1 MLLRYYFQQQLC
13 IITYQ
18 NRGIAMNF
26 FVEALKLVHLSTV
39 RIYLLSKISLK
50 TKKLKTQHGMAKLS
64 LGQRILW
71 NHFT

>member
-1 MLLRYYFQQQLC
+1 
-13 IITYQ
+13 
-18 NRGIAMNF
+18 MNF